1 VALWWRR
8 GRLVRRDALPLVP
21 WLAAGAGAGLFTAWV
36 ERRYIGAQ
44 GPEFDLSILQRFEV
58 AGRALWF
65 YLGKLLWPSGFVFVY
80 PRWDMNAQGI
90 RIFLFPLGALGLLGA
105 AWLLY
110 RSRRTFRG
118 PLAAAL
124 FFVGSLF
131 PVLGFLNVYP
141 FLFSYVADHFQYI
154 ASLGIFALLAGGA
167 DLLWRR
173 LAAQARPILAAAAA
187 GVLAIL
193 GLMTWRLCHDYRDA
207 ETLYRATL
215 ARNPGAWLAEI
226 NLGSVLMEK
235 GRLGEAEPH
244 YRAAERE
251 EPDYHATHFDLGKLL
266 VQEGRAT
273 EAIPELN
280 EALRLSPGDSEAR
293 DNLGIALAE
302 TGRQGEAEAQ
312 FRQAIRLQPGNPKA
326 YYNLGVALQNEGR
339 LEEAARSYEE
349 SIRLRPD
356 FPEAR
361 RALDQL
367 RALPGGTGAG
377 ELGR

>member
-1 VALWWRR
+1 M
-8 GRLVRRDALPLVP
+8 
-21 WLAAGAGAGLFTAWV
+21 
-36 ERRYIGAQ
+36 
-44 GPEFDLSILQRFEV
+44 
-58 AGRALWF
+58 
-65 YLGKLLWPSGFVFVY
+65 FVY
-80 PRWDMNAQGI
+80 PRWDMSAEGS
-90 RIFLFPLGALGLLGA
+90 RMLVYPLGALGLLGA
-105 AWLLY
+105 AWLLF
-110 RSRRTFRG
+110 RIRRNCRG

-124 FFVGSLF
+124 FFGGSLF

-141 FLFSYVADHFQYI
+141 FRFSYVADHFQYI
-154 ASLGIFALLAGGA
+154 ASLGVFALLAGGA
-167 DLLWRR
+167 GELWRR
-173 LAAQARPILAAAAA
+173 LAAPARPVLAAAAA
-187 GVLAIL
+187 GVLAVL
-193 GLMTWRLCHDYRDA
+193 GLLTWRLCHDYRDS

-235 GRLGEAEPH
+235 GRLGEAESH

-251 EPDYHATHFDLGKLL
+251 EPDYRATHFDLGKLL
-266 VQEGRAT
+266 VQEGRAS

-302 TGRQGEAEAQ
+302 TGRPGEAEAQ
-312 FRQAIRLQPGNPKA
+312 FRQAIRLQPGNSKA

-339 LEEAARSYEE
+339 LEEAARSYGEA
-349 SIRLRPD
+349 IRLRPD
-356 FPEAR
+356 FPEAQ

-367 RALPGGTGAG
+367 RALPGRTGPG